1 MEENLEEIDAL
12 RIRFS
17 ETSTFDGKKIKGAI
31 TINEFKYENVVFH
44 KCVFDS
50 PIKFKSN
57 LNKKIFSFSFIKCT
71 IQQVYIE
78 CFVDTLTFD
87 DCKISAIYQREGGE
101 TNNLGII
108 CDENKKNSIENLIL
122 LNSKTNQLFLRD
134 YRINTISLRNFHI
147 EKSLDIRNID
157 VFQKFDI
164 IDCNIKFGSVI
175 TSGFHD
181 DFCIKE
187 LHSGSDLY
195 FDTINCKHVRIYSS
209 LRNVNL
215 IFRTIEAQSLRFQNL
230 EVINSNFKLD
240 TVTVSDNLCL
250 LDSDFNDTVFADCN
264 FSNCKIEISFPIL
277 RNIKSTNLYFSDNVQ
292 FYHQN
297 RNETIEKQYSE
308 KIEFY
313 RQLKI
318 NSIEQNNQFD
328 ALKYYSKEMD
338 WYLKSMRNLPEL
350 SSILR
355 IKNRLFKSVIIWL
368 FQWIYD
374 FFDLVIH
381 TILKWRNPSEKFRL
395 WLFKYTNN
403 FGIEWFK
410 PAIIY
415 LIISYGFFTFASGSY
430 NFTINFR
437 FDAFFDPNFIRFLNP
452 IHKLSLFDLSIEHT
466 SKTAWFEFFAIIIQG
481 FLIYQIIRG
490 FRKFSFK
497 P

>member
-1 MEENLEEIDAL
+1 MEDLEEIEAYK
-12 RIRFS
+12 IRFS
-17 ETSTFDGKKIKGAI
+17 EVDTFDGKKIKGGI
-31 TINEFKYENVVFH
+31 IINEFKNGNVVFH
-44 KCVFDS
+44 NCVFDS

-57 LNKKIFSFSFIKCT
+57 SSKKIFSFSFLKCT
-71 IQQVYIE
+71 ITQVYIE

-108 CDENKKNSIENLIL
+108 CDENEKNSIENLIL
-122 LNSKTNQLFLRD
+122 VNSKTNQLLLRD

-209 LRNVNL
+209 LRNVTL
-215 IFRTIEAQSLRFQNL
+215 ILRTIEAQSLRFQNL
-230 EVINSNFKLD
+230 EVINSRFKLD
-240 TVTVSDNLCL
+240 TVTVSDNLYL

-297 RNETIEKQYSE
+297 RNDTIEKQNSE

-318 NSIEQNNQFD
+318 NSTEQNNQFD

-350 SSILR
+350 SIILNIR
-355 IKNRLFKSVIIWL
+355 NTRCKSLTIWL
-368 FQWIYD
+368 FQWLYD
-374 FFDLVIH
+374 FYDLVIH
-381 TILKWRNPSEKFRL
+381 STIKWKNPFEKFRL

-403 FGIEWFK
+403 FGVDWFR

-415 LIISYGFFTFASGSY
+415 LIISYLFFIQASNSY
-430 NFTINFR
+430 DFTLKLR
-437 FDAFFDPNFIRFLNP
+437 FDALFDPDFIRFLNP
-452 IHKLSLFDLSIEHT
+452 IHKLSLFELINEYT
-466 SKTAWFEFFAIIIQG
+466 FKTAFIEFFAIITQG

-497 P
+497 A